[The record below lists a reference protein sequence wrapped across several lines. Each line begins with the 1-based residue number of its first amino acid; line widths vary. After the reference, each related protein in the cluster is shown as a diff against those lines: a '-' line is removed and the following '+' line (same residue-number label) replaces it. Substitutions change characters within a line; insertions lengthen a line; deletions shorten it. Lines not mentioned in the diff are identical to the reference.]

1 MYCTKKYDE
10 PNIYITNRC
19 VAPKIRR
26 TKWCMYVMNRSNAPK
41 NEMNQLCI
49 LWTDVLQQ
57 KIWWIKILWTDVLH
71 LKLQSCTFFSKFAN
85 FATFAQ
91 SAQVCLFCKIYLFNF
106 LKGKVPHCLVSG
118 KISSRAFAIAFSKST
133 TTVLLSHTASNPIR
147 WTSRSFSGLYIQC

>member
-57 KIWWIKILWTDVLH
+57 KILWIKILWTDVLH

-91 SAQVCLFCKIYLFNF
+91 SAQVCLFCT
-106 LKGKVPHCLVSG
+106 
-118 KISSRAFAIAFSKST
+118 ISSTFAQVFKFAQSAQLSIFALFSCPEQLNRTHCPSGT
-133 TTVLLSHTASNPIR
+133 TKGTFTFDITDWP
-147 WTSRSFSGLYIQC
+147 